1 MLKLKLKNFRRFL
14 ETETILFQSG
24 LTIVSGPNGAGKS
37 TMVESLI
44 YALYGPK
51 RGQMRD
57 IRSDNATEETGV
69 ECELVI
75 DGQLVKIC
83 RFNDRAEL
91 WINNTLQVQ
100 GIPSSLEMANRQLG
114 RLLGGLTRDQFEATY
129 VALQGDTA
137 GLVEEKTKRDRD
149 KRREIIESVLQLE
162 VLKKAVELQEGQ
174 RSGTLHAVKAQG
186 NLITS
191 ELGLDAAA
199 RELLRQFENA
209 RKLET
214 RSQYAQRFQAVI
226 EDVVTSKQTE
236 VDAAAE
242 SVRKAEDEITRL
254 EDERDECQQL
264 VDAAEREVAS
274 HEELQSQYQ
283 DLALQIAT
291 LAGQIGQAERYVD
304 NLKNQINE
312 AEKCENAAKE
322 HEQLLI
328 KIGEQNQR
336 LSRLPLIKVRYEAL
350 TQAQTALNNLNDE
363 LKSLTQVDEHLQ
375 QVQGK
380 ETEAKSAW
388 EGLQNDPTTADFR
401 ALQRQQEKVEVEKE
415 QVEAALET
423 LQHRPDEARCPT
435 CDQKFVEHTPKQRIE
450 HLSHWLNHTLPAL
463 HSELK
468 GQEDNLKR
476 RQQKWQRDRDAAY
489 DLWQQEFKKIS
500 PAQDQVRRRN
510 DLRGQLEDL
519 KRTLGKVQQE
529 WDELSETTPYDPQEE
544 VRLQDQLRAL
554 EDEAADLKQQAEHY
568 AQLSQLRGQ
577 LADKEDELKR
587 LHSTKGEFVDKQSN
601 IGYDPE
607 AHRGAK
613 ESLSNAQNKL
623 NKEVLPQLNQA
634 GIHLTSCEANARQ
647 AGDKLGQAKK
657 YQKQFAEAVFEFQ
670 REDRLYSLLG
680 DFQTDFFAAN
690 TNKVAQRARQLLL
703 HAITDQ
709 SILGIQFDGD
719 NLYYLDASQV
729 RRSISRLSGGEK
741 ALVGLCLRIAL
752 AEQAQAITNT
762 GKVRL
767 LILDEVLSSLDDERR
782 EAVQRIFE
790 DVQQR
795 GIFEHIIMI
804 THLDAVKHNWR
815 GIQLQVEKVDTK
827 TSKIVFP
834 EQTSSALD
842 IEMGV

>member
-162 VLKKAVELQEGQ
+162 VLKKAVELQEER
-174 RSGTLHAVKAQG
+174 RSGALHAVKAQG
-186 NLITS
+186 NLVTS
-191 ELGLDAAA
+191 ELGLDVEA

-209 RKLET
+209 RKPET
-214 RSQYAQRFQAVI
+214 RSQHAQRFQAII
-226 EDVVTSKQTE
+226 EGVVSYKQTE
-236 VDAAAE
+236 ADTAAA
-242 SVRKAEDEITRL
+242 SVGIAEGEVKRL
-254 EDERDECQQL
+254 ESERDKCQL
-264 VDAAEREVAS
+264 AINAAKDVVNF
-274 HEELQSQYQ
+274 HDELQTKHQN
-283 DLALQIAT
+283 LALQIAG
-291 LAGQIGQAERYVD
+291 LDGQVRQARTDAD
-304 NLKNQINE
+304 NLNNQIAE
-312 AEKCENAAKE
+312 AEKCESAAKE

-336 LSRLPLIKVRYEAL
+336 LSRLPLIKARYEAL
-350 TQAQTALNNLNDE
+350 TQAQTALRTLNNELNA
-363 LKSLTQVDEHLQ
+363 LMAVDEELR
-375 QVQGK
+375 QVQVREA
-380 ETEAKSAW
+380 ETKNAW
-388 EGLQNDPTTADFR
+388 EALQDDPTTTDFQD
-401 ALQRQQEKVEVEKE
+401 LQGHQKKMELEKE
-415 QVEAALET
+415 HAEAALET

-435 CDQKFVEHTPKQRIE
+435 CDQKFVEHTPKQRIQ
-450 HLSHWLNHTLPAL
+450 HLSHWLNHTLPTL

-510 DLRGQLEDL
+510 DLRGQLENL
-519 KRTLGKVQQE
+519 NRTLGKTQQE

-544 VRLQDQLRAL
+544 VRLQGQLKAL
-554 EDEAADLKQQAEHY
+554 DKEAADLKQQAEHF

-577 LADKEDELKR
+577 LTDKEDELKR
-587 LHSTKGEFVDKQSN
+587 LHSTKGELVEKQSN

-607 AHRGAK
+607 VHRGAK
-613 ESLSNAQNKL
+613 ESLSNTQDQL
-623 NKEVLPQLNQA
+623 NKVVLPQLNQA
-634 GIHLTSCEANARQ
+634 GIHLTNCEANARQ
-647 AGDKLGQAKK
+647 ARDKLRQVKK
-657 YQKQFAEAVFEFQ
+657 YQKQFAEGVIEFQ
-670 REDRLYSLLG
+670 REDRLYSLLS
-680 DFQTDFFAAN
+680 DFQTDFFATN
-690 TNKVAQRARQLLL
+690 TKKVAQRARQLLL

-729 RRSISRLSGGEK
+729 CRSVSRLSGGEK

-752 AEQAQAITNT
+752 AEQAQAITNA

-795 GIFEHIIMI
+795 GIFEHIVMI
-804 THLDAVKHNWR
+804 THLDTVKHNWR

-827 TSKIVFP
+827 TSRIVFP